1 MTPPSNSSSWSTGCR
16 RGCSHDA
23 DSVARRGRCGVDA
36 RRRRGGDRRWPD
48 RGPAGPAEAAPM
60 TGTLARLGPLVP
72 RMPDSPKQR
81 IAEDGLM
88 FRCLVGSGV
97 HGTAIGGQDDRDEMG
112 VTVEPEPYILGHRE
126 LGHYQYRTQPEGE
139 CSGPGDLDLIVYGL
153 RKYVALTVAGN
164 PTVLTTL
171 FTRDDHVEYAD
182 EFGAELRAQRDM
194 FLSRR
199 AVPKFLGYLRSQRD
213 GLLGLRSG
221 GTNNKGRAS
230 IRERYGFDCYL
241 DDTEFLTR
249 RGWQR
254 YDDIP
259 DGEAIGTVNQE
270 TGAVEFQVPT
280 ERIE

>member
-1 MTPPSNSSSWSTGCR
+1 
-16 RGCSHDA
+16 
-23 DSVARRGRCGVDA
+23 
-36 RRRRGGDRRWPD
+36 
-48 RGPAGPAEAAPM
+48 M

-126 LGHYQYRTQPEGE
+126 FGHYQYRTQPEGE

-171 FTRDDHVEYAD
+171 FTQDDHVEYAD

-230 IRERYGFDCYL
+230 IRAKYSFDTKFAGHMVRLGVQGLELVTTGRITLPIPEPDLTWIRELRVGEHTLAEAL
-241 DDTEFLTR
+241 DRAQALH
-249 RGWQR
+249 
-254 YDDIP
+254 
-259 DGEAIGTVNQE
+259 EAIDAANTDRSPLP
-270 TGAVEFQVPT
+270 AVPDMDVVDRWVT
-280 ERIE
+280 SVYMRSWGYSL